1 MSYLYQTPPMT
12 HGLIHANNS
21 LFSLSAVE
29 LERMQNGKQYLLN
42 WKTLGLRHLAQMC
55 RSQSVAMSRAFW
67 SPRCAQR
74 AEEADK
80 DTCTH
85 RKHIKFIYIYIS
97 AFSRRFYPK
106 RLTVHSGYTFF
117 PVCLYPSH
125 MCLFYS
131 RFSVNIFRIA

>member
-1 MSYLYQTPPMT
+1 MRPPPPPPP

-85 RKHIKFIYIYIS
+85 RKHIYIS
-97 AFSRRFYPK
+97 AFSRCLQCIQGIHFFQYVCIHPICVCFIQDF
-106 RLTVHSGYTFF
+106 RLTFLGLHNRLLHLFF
-117 PVCLYPSH
+117 L
-125 MCLFYS
+125 L
-131 RFSVNIFRIA
+131 

>member
-1 MSYLYQTPPMT
+1 MSYLYQTPPPVT

-55 RSQSVAMSRAFW
+55 RGQSVAMSRAFW

-85 RKHIKFIYIYIS
+85 RKHIYIS
-97 AFSRRFYPK
+97 AFSRRCIQGINSFQYVCIK
-106 RLTVHSGYTFF
+106 CVCFIQDFQLTFLGLHNRLLHQFI
-117 PVCLYPSH
+117 L
-125 MCLFYS
+125 L
-131 RFSVNIFRIA
+131 